1 MRHILIVDADHCA
14 ADAMAAIAASLGFTS
29 ATARSLREAH
39 GQIALHKPDIAF
51 VDLELPDGKGMSLLE
66 AGGVLDGAEVVLL
79 AGRPTFDSSV
89 EALRHHA
96 ADYLKKPVSES
107 QLRAVL
113 ARLAPPADFDAEI
126 GDLDH
131 DVEAH
136 GHFGQLWGRTD
147 AMRRVYD
154 RMARVARTG
163 AAVLIT
169 GESGTGKEVVAK
181 TIHDLSRRRGEHFL
195 AVNCGAISPR
205 LFESE
210 LFGHEK
216 GAFTGADRQH
226 IGFFER
232 ANGGTLFLDEVTEM
246 PAELQVKLLRVL
258 ETGTLL
264 RVGSTQL
271 REVDVR
277 IVAATNKD
285 AQRAVESGQLRDDL
299 FYRLNVFPIAL
310 PPLRERLEDLE
321 LIARHFLRQIAS
333 IEGRAKSF
341 TPEAVDALSGYHW
354 PGNVRELRNV
364 VYRAYL
370 MAPGSLIA
378 DPCLPDPAEAAD
390 RAACGPAICLPLGL
404 SLKDVKQRVTVATFE
419 HLGKREM
426 TAAALGISD
435 KSLYLAL
442 KDHIAFQR
450 EAALAKSS

>member
-1 MRHILIVDADHCA
+1 MRHILIVDADTRA

-39 GQIALHKPDIAF
+39 GQIALNKPDIAF
-51 VDLELPDGKGMSLLE
+51 VDLELPDGQGMSLLE
-66 AGGVLDGAEVVLL
+66 PGGTLDGTEVVLL

-89 EALRHHA
+89 EALRRHA

-113 ARLAPPADFDAEI
+113 ARLAPPADFDGEI

-136 GHFGQLWGRTD
+136 GHFGQLWGRAD
-147 AMRRVYD
+147 VMRRVYD
-154 RMARVARTG
+154 QMSRVARTG
-163 AAVLIT
+163 AAVLVA

-195 AVNCGAISPR
+195 PVNCGAISPK

-226 IGFFER
+226 IGLFER

-246 PAELQVKLLRVL
+246 PAEMQVKLLRVL

-264 RVGSTQL
+264 RVGSTQV

-285 AQRAVESGQLRDDL
+285 PQRAVENGQLRDDL
-299 FYRLNVFPIAL
+299 FYRLNVFPISV
-310 PPLRERLEDLE
+310 PPLRERLEDVP

-341 TPEAVDALSGYHW
+341 TPEALEALAGYHW

-378 DPCLPDPAEAAD
+378 DPCLPDPAEAANE
-390 RAACGPAICLPLGL
+390 ASGPAICLPLGL
-404 SLKDVKQRVTVATFE
+404 TLKDVKQRVTVATFE

-450 EAALAKSS
+450 EASLAKSS